1 MCLSKSKI
9 RLGIDIGGTFTDLT
23 VYEEQT
29 GVLVSLKTPTV
40 ADDPVQGIADG
51 LILLKDKGITVDQI
65 QYFVHGTTIGLNTL
79 LQRKGARIALFVT
92 DGFRDILHLQ
102 RLRLPVP
109 YDFRSRLPEPL
120 IPRKHVYPIRE
131 RMQQDGKVRTPI
143 DMEVLD
149 AAIDAAVAAKVEGIV
164 ICFLHSYKN
173 AEHELVAA
181 ERIKERT
188 EGRLAVTLSSA
199 LWPQM
204 REYERAVMAV
214 ANLYIL
220 PKSRHYFQTLADRLT
235 LEGIIATP
243 FVTQSNGGLMDIRT
257 AAEAPVRTLF
267 SGPAGGVIGAVRVA
281 ESAGVHNV
289 ITLDMGGTSA
299 DISIIENLQPSFV
312 QSNHLAGFPIILPA
326 VSIFSIGA
334 GGGSLAWID
343 KGGLLKV
350 GPESAGSVPGPACYG
365 VGSQPAMTDAFLLCG
380 YLNPET
386 FAAGNVKLHSELS
399 ATALKPIADYL
410 ETGVREAADKMVQV
424 AVANMYAELSGI
436 IEQHGLDPRDFSLM
450 AFGGAG
456 PVAANFLAEE
466 IGADAVLVPPSPG
479 TLCALGSLMAD
490 FAYDVVQSSYEVLEH
505 ISLNELRSEYRKLV
519 KQAELWLASQEVH
532 GLEGKTLLYFMD
544 IRYLGQAFEL
554 ELPITAQQLKRKDH
568 RSISK
573 AFHELHQRQY
583 GHSDPEAALEVIQLR
598 VRILG
603 HMIKPELRQIGVAEE
618 PAPVRGT
625 RLMRCRGRDYEAAT
639 YWRTDLR
646 SGHTVPGPAI
656 VEQDDT
662 TVLILDGWQ
671 GQVDGYGNLTL
682 RRKEELV

>member
-29 GVLVSLKTPTV
+29 GALLSLKTPTV
-40 ADDPVQGIADG
+40 ADDPVQGIAEG
-51 LILLKDKGITVDQI
+51 LNLLKDKGITVDQI

-92 DGFRDILHLQ
+92 EGFRDILHLQ

-120 IPRKHVYPIRE
+120 IPRRHVYPIRE
-131 RMQQDGKVRTPI
+131 RMQQDGTVRLPL
-143 DMEVLD
+143 DMEGLD
-149 AAIDAAVAAKVEGIV
+149 AAIDAAVAAKVDGIV
-164 ICFLHSYKN
+164 VCFLHSYKN
-173 AEHELVAA
+173 AEHELLAA
-181 ERIKERT
+181 ERIRERT
-188 EGRLAVTLSSA
+188 AGRLAVTLSSV

-220 PKSRHYFQTLADRLT
+220 PKSKTYFQTLAQRLE
-235 LEGIIATP
+235 LEGVSATP

-267 SGPAGGVIGAVRVA
+267 SGPAGGVIGALRVA
-281 ESAGVHNV
+281 ESAGARNV

-299 DISIIENLQPSFV
+299 DISIIEDLQPSFV

-343 KGGLLKV
+343 KGGLLKI
-350 GPESAGSVPGPACYG
+350 GPESAGSNPGPACYG
-365 VGSQPAMTDAFLLCG
+365 TGTQPAMTDAFLLCG
-380 YLNPET
+380 YLTPET
-386 FAAGNVKLHSELS
+386 FAAGHVRLHPELAAS
-399 ATALKPIADYL
+399 ALAPIADYL

-424 AVANMYAELSGI
+424 AIANMYAELSGI

-456 PVAANFLAEE
+456 PVVANFLAEE
-466 IGADAVLVPPSPG
+466 IGAASVLVPPNPG
-479 TLCALGSLMAD
+479 TLCALGSLLAD
-490 FAYDVVQSSYEVLEH
+490 FAYDAVHTSYEQLVQIPLK
-505 ISLNELRSEYRKLV
+505 ELRNEYTQLA
-519 KQAELWLASQEVH
+519 KQAEQWLDSQQVQ
-532 GLEGKTLLYFMD
+532 GLEGRTLLYFMD

-554 ELPITAQQLKRKDH
+554 ELPITVKQLKRKDH
-568 RSISK
+568 RSISE
-573 AFHELHQRQY
+573 AFHELHHRQY
-583 GHSDPEAALEVIQLR
+583 GHSDPQAALEVIQLR

-603 HMIKPELRQIGVAEE
+603 HVIKPELRQIGTMADS
-618 PAPVRGT
+618 PPVRGT
-625 RLMRCRGRDYEAAT
+625 RIIRYGGRDYEAAR
-639 YWRTDLR
+639 YWRVDLLN
-646 SGHTVPGPAI
+646 GHKVPGPAI

-671 GQVDGYGNLTL
+671 GLVDSYGNLTL
-682 RRKEELV
+682 QRKEGQA